1 MRAANIVFCMIVGI
15 GLLFLTVVPVMAQI
29 EDGEYRVFRP
39 DGPGPHPAAVFLSG
53 CSGLK
58 PSFAPKAY
66 EQAAERLRAIGFIVV
81 WADYI
86 GRRNISS
93 CFGGVTMEEA
103 ARDAIEAASWLRSQP
118 DVDAQRLTVMGWS
131 WGGGAVLLALGS
143 NSVEELI
150 FTRAIVYYPYYCT
163 SKKPWT
169 HRVPVLVLQ
178 GDADNLAPPEMC
190 KSLLE
195 TSAQKGDVKVIIYS
209 GAKHGFDMSENFGYH
224 PQAAAAAWEEVQRF
238 LNSKK

>member
-1 MRAANIVFCMIVGI
+1 MRAENNVICTIVGI
-15 GLLFLTVVPVMAQI
+15 GLMFLTVVPVVAQN
-29 EDGEYRVFRP
+29 EDGGYQVFRP
-39 DGPGPHPAAVFLSG
+39 DGPGPHPAVVFLSG

-93 CFGGVTMEEA
+93 CFGGVTPEEA
-103 ARDAIEAASWLRSQP
+103 AGDAVAAAAWLRSQNE
-118 DVDAQRLTVMGWS
+118 VDARRITVMGWS
-131 WGGGAVLLALGS
+131 WGGGAVLLALDS
-143 NSVEELI
+143 YSVEELI
-150 FTRAIVYYPYYCT
+150 FTRAIVYYPYCT

-178 GDADNLAPPEMC
+178 GDADNMAPPEMC
-190 KSLLE
+190 KSVLE
-195 TSAQKGDVKVIIYS
+195 TSAQKGDVKVITYP
-209 GAKHGFDMSENFGYH
+209 GAKHCFDMSENYGYH
-224 PQAAAAAWEEVQRF
+224 PQAAVAAWEDVQRF
-238 LNSKK
+238 LKPTK